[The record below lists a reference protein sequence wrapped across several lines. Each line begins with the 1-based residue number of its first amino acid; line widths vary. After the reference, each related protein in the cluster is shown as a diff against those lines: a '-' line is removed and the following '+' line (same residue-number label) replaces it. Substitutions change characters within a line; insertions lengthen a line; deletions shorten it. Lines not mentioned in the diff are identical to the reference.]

1 MNLSD
6 YFEPVDFSQ
15 FNADGRSLGKY
26 GLGQAIEKT
35 NRRTNPASWKPP
47 VVAIFGVPVDNG
59 KPQKKGASAPNK
71 IRNALYR
78 LAAID
83 DNIEIADLGNL
94 KSSKNQRGTFLALRD
109 VVEHLREQNIISVVL
124 GGSQDLTAG
133 ICEAFKSEHLFW
145 LTTIDA
151 VPDVKKGVEAY
162 NSSNYLTRLFKNLPG
177 LFQYS
182 LLAYQ
187 HHLTGDK
194 LLNKLPGA
202 AEHLR
207 LGTLRDNIKKA
218 EPVMRNSHV
227 VSFDMGAVKYIEAPS
242 TPQKNPNGLKGEEA
256 CQLAHYAGLSNQTTV
271 FGLFETVAV
280 SDKDG
285 LTSALAAEIVWYFLN
300 GVSQR
305 SNTGNRTTYKVEIEG
320 LDHPVV
326 FKNEQETGRWWFEV
340 ESLSGEKLEVACTE
354 HDYKLA
360 TENEI
365 PARWF
370 RFLQKID
377 EVSK

>member
-15 FNADGRSLGKY
+15 YNNDERSLGKY

-35 NRRTNPASWKPP
+35 TRKLTGTSWKAPR
-47 VVAIFGVPVDNG
+47 VVIFGVPADHG
-59 KPQKKGASAPNK
+59 KPHKKGASAPDK

-83 DNIEIADLGNL
+83 EKVEIADMGNL
-94 KSSKNQRGTFLALRD
+94 KFSKNQRGTFLALRD
-109 VVEHLREQNIISVVL
+109 VVEYLREHNITTVVL
-124 GGSQDLTAG
+124 GGSQELTAG
-133 ICEAFKSEHLFW
+133 ICEAFKSERHFW

-151 VPDVKKGVEAY
+151 VPDIKKGVEAY
-162 NSSNYLTRLFKNLPG
+162 NSKNYLTRLFKNYPG

-182 LLAYQ
+182 LLACQ
-187 HHLTGDK
+187 QHLTGDK
-194 LLNKLPGA
+194 LLNKLPVA
-202 AEHLR
+202 AEHIR
-207 LGTLRDNIKKA
+207 LGILRDDIKKA
-218 EPVMRNSHV
+218 EPVLRNSHV
-227 VSFDMGAVKYIEAPS
+227 VSFDMGAVKYNEAPATS
-242 TPQKNPNGLKGEEA
+242 QKNPNGLKGEEA
-256 CQLAHYAGLSNQTTV
+256 CQLAHYAGIGYQTSV
-271 FGLFETVAV
+271 FGLFEILAG

-300 GVSQR
+300 GVTQR
-305 SNTGNRTTYKVEIEG
+305 SHPGKRTTYKVEIEG
-320 LDHPVV
+320 LDHSVV

-354 HDYKLA
+354 EDYRQA

-370 RFLQKID
+370 RFLQKLD
-377 EVSK
+377 RASK

>member
-1 MNLSD
+1 MNLTD

-15 FNADGRSLGKY
+15 YKDDGRSLGKY
-26 GLGQAIEKT
+26 GLGQAIEKI
-35 NRRTNPASWKPP
+35 NRKLTGKSSKPP
-47 VVAIFGVPVDNG
+47 RVVIFGVPADHG
-59 KPQKKGASAPNK
+59 KPHKKGASAPDK
-71 IRNALYR
+71 IRNALYS

-83 DNIEIADLGNL
+83 DKVEVADLGNL
-94 KSSKNQRGTFLALRD
+94 KSSKNQRGTFYAIRD
-109 VVEHLREQNIISVVL
+109 VVEYLREQNIITVIL
-124 GGSQDLTAG
+124 GGSQELTAG
-133 ICEAFKSEHLFW
+133 ICEAFKSERHFW

-151 VPDVKKGVEAY
+151 VPDIKKGVEAY
-162 NSSNYLTRLFKNLPG
+162 NSSNYLSSLFKNLPN

-207 LGTLRDNIKKA
+207 LGILRDNIKQA
-218 EPVMRNSHV
+218 EPVLRNSHV
-227 VSFDMGAVKYIEAPS
+227 VSFDMGAIKYNEAPS

-256 CQLAHYAGLSNQTTV
+256 CQLAHYAGISYQTAV
-271 FGLFETVAV
+271 FGLFEIQAGF
-280 SDKDG
+280 DKDG

-300 GVSQR
+300 GVTQR
-305 SNTGNRTTYKVEIEG
+305 CYPGKRTTYKVEIEG

-326 FKNEQETGRWWFEV
+326 FHNEQGTGRWWFEV
-340 ESLSGEKLEVACTE
+340 ESVTGEKLEVACTAD
-354 HDYKLA
+354 DYKQA

-370 RFLQKID
+370 RFLQKLD
-377 EVSK
+377 STSK

>member
-15 FNADGRSLGKY
+15 YNVDGRSLGKY

-35 NRRTNPASWKPP
+35 NRKPDYTSRKAP

-59 KPQKKGASAPNK
+59 KLQKKGASAPDK

-83 DNIEIADLGNL
+83 EKVEIADMGNL

-109 VVEHLREQNIISVVL
+109 VVEYLRELNIITVVL
-124 GGSQDLTAG
+124 GGSQELTAG
-133 ICEAFKSEHLFW
+133 ICEAFKNERHLW

-151 VPDVKKGVEAY
+151 VPDIKKGIEAY
-162 NSSNYLTRLFKNLPG
+162 NSSNYLTQLFKNFPN
-177 LFQYS
+177 LFQYC
-182 LLAYQ
+182 LLGYQ
-187 HHLTGDK
+187 FHLTGDK
-194 LLNKLPGA
+194 LLKKLPGE

-207 LGTLRDNIKKA
+207 LGILRDNIKMA
-218 EPVMRNSHV
+218 EPVLRNSHV
-227 VSFDMGAVKYIEAPS
+227 VSFDMGAVKYNEAPS
-242 TPQKNPNGLKGEEA
+242 TPQKNPNGLMGEEA
-256 CQLAHYAGLSNQTTV
+256 CQLAHYAGISSQTAV
-271 FGLFETVAV
+271 FGIFETLAIT
-280 SDKDG
+280 DKDG

-300 GVSQR
+300 GVTQR
-305 SNTGNRTTYKVEIEG
+305 LPPGIRTTYKVEIEG

-326 FKNEQETGRWWFEV
+326 FRNEQETGRWWFEV
-340 ESLSGEKLEVACTE
+340 ESMSGEKLEVACTE

-377 EVSK
+377 KASK